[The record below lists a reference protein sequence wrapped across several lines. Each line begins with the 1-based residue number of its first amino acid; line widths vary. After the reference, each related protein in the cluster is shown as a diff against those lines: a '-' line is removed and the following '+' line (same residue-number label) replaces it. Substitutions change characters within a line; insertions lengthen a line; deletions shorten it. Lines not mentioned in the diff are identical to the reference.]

1 MEKVLDASLKT
12 TSVNMRPHPQADF
25 YANIDP
31 SLRPIS
37 QEAQGEASY
46 RGASL
51 PPIGKEA
58 RAEVSTSEDDD
69 YSTDDADESDTDE
82 ESDNDNGEIGWGGDH
97 GSHSVHPGTQSFTNH
112 IRH

>member
-1 MEKVLDASLKT
+1 MEKVLDASLKM

-69 YSTDDADESDTDE
+69 SSTDDTDE